1 MSRVLR
7 LDGDLLRA
15 TVNELSRV
23 TELRG
28 IPFSRFTELNR
39 IIKGF
44 RTQEMTVLSGN
55 TGVGKTTFMCE
66 YSLDLAEQGV
76 PTLWG
81 SFEMPLRKVC
91 KTLVQQFAGEPLDP
105 PIPSRIAEWARMFS
119 ENIPIYFMNL
129 HGAQSLTEVLK
140 TMEVGVKDSGVEH
153 IVIDNLQ
160 FLLGA
165 GDGAF
170 VERFQRQD
178 HYVQKL
184 RAFATEKG
192 THVTIVAH
200 PRKEETGRL
209 LSINSL
215 YGGGKISQEADNI
228 MFLQVDSST
237 SIPKKYLQVVKNRY
251 DGTLGCMDLNFR
263 KDRLSFRPRPREL
276 VIPTKATTFPRIVG
290 YD

>member
-15 TVNELSRV
+15 TVNELSKV
-23 TELRG
+23 TELKG
-28 IPFSRFTELNR
+28 FSRFTELNR

-44 RTQEMTVLSGN
+44 RTQEMTILSGN

-66 YSLDLAEQGV
+66 YSLDLAEQG
-76 PTLWG
+76 
-81 SFEMPLRKVC
+81 S
-91 KTLVQQFAGEPLDP
+91 EPLDP

-119 ENIPIYFMNL
+119 ENVPIYFMNL

-170 VERFQRQD
+170 IERFQRQD
-178 HYVQKL
+178 HFIEKL

-200 PRKEETGRL
+200 PRKEEIGRL

-228 MFLQVDSST
+228 MFLQMDSST
-237 SIPKKYLQVVKNRY
+237 AIPKKYIQ
-251 DGTLGCMDLNFR
+251 
-263 KDRLSFRPRPREL
+263 
-276 VIPTKATTFPRIVG
+276 
-290 YD
+290 

>member
-15 TVNELSRV
+15 TVNELTRV

-44 RTQEMTVLSGN
+44 RTQEMTILSGN

-119 ENIPIYFMNL
+119 ENVPIYFMNL

-178 HYVQKL
+178 HFVEKL

-200 PRKEETGRL
+200 PRKEEIGRL

-215 YGGGKISQEADNI
+215 YGGGKISQEADNV

-237 SIPKKYLQVVKNRY
+237 SIPKKYLQVTN
-251 DGTLGCMDLNFR
+251 
-263 KDRLSFRPRPREL
+263 LSRSF
-276 VIPTKATTFPRIVG
+276 
-290 YD
+290 

>member
-15 TVNELSRV
+15 TVNELSKV
-23 TELRG
+23 TELKG
-28 IPFSRFTELNR
+28 VPFSRFTELNR

-44 RTQEMTVLSGN
+44 RTQEMTILSGN

-91 KTLVQQFAGEPLDP
+91 KTLIQQFAGEPLDP

-119 ENIPIYFMNL
+119 ENVPIYFMNL

-170 VERFQRQD
+170 IERFQRQD
-178 HYVQKL
+178 HFIEKL

-200 PRKEETGRL
+200 PRKEEIGRL

-228 MFLQVDSST
+228 MFLQMDSST
-237 SIPKKYLQVVKNRY
+237 AIPKKYIQLQMLFNCR
-251 DGTLGCMDLNFR
+251 D
-263 KDRLSFRPRPREL
+263 SAPRSQFIL
-276 VIPTKATTFPRIVG
+276 TTSINSR
-290 YD
+290 

>member
-1 MSRVLR
+1 
-7 LDGDLLRA
+7 
-15 TVNELSRV
+15 
-23 TELRG
+23 
-28 IPFSRFTELNR
+28 
-39 IIKGF
+39 
-44 RTQEMTVLSGN
+44 MTVLSGN

-81 SFEMPLRKVC
+81 SFEMPLR
-91 KTLVQQFAGEPLDP
+91 
-105 PIPSRIAEWARMFS
+105 
-119 ENIPIYFMNL
+119 
-129 HGAQSLTEVLK
+129 K

-192 THVTIVAH
+192 TH
-200 PRKEETGRL
+200 EETGRL

-237 SIPKKYLQVVKNRY
+237 SIPKKYLQVGFCLHFTSYYFFFV
-251 DGTLGCMDLNFR
+251 DIT
-263 KDRLSFRPRPREL
+263 
-276 VIPTKATTFPRIVG
+276 TKMM
-290 YD
+290 

>member
-178 HYVQKL
+178 HYVQEL

-200 PRKEETGRL
+200 PRKEEAGRL

>member
-15 TVNELSRV
+15 TINELSRV

-200 PRKEETGRL
+200 PRKEEIGRL

-276 VIPTKATTFPRIVG
+276 VIPTKATTFPRVVG

>member
-1 MSRVLR
+1 MSKVLK
-7 LDGDLLRA
+7 LDGDLLKI
-15 TVNELSRV
+15 TVNELSKV
-23 TELRG
+23 TELKG

-39 IIKGF
+39 IFKGF
-44 RTQEMTVLSGN
+44 RTHELTVLSGN

-81 SFEMPLRKVC
+81 SFETPLRKVC

-105 PIPSRIAEWARMFS
+105 PIPSRITDWAHMFS
-119 ENIPIYFMNL
+119 QNVPMYFMNL
-129 HGAQSLTEVLK
+129 HGAQSVTEVLK
-140 TMEVGVKDSGVEH
+140 TMEIGVKDVGVEH
-153 IVIDNLQ
+153 IIIDNIQ
-160 FLLGA
+160 FVLGA
-165 GDGAF
+165 DDSAF

-178 HYVQKL
+178 RFVQKL

-192 THVTIVAH
+192 AHITVVAH
-200 PRKEETGRL
+200 PRKEEIGRL
-209 LSINSL
+209 LTINSL

-228 MFLQVDSST
+228 MLIQVDSSI
-237 SIPKKYLQVVKNRY
+237 SIPKKYVQVVKNRY

-263 KDRLSFRPRPREL
+263 KDRLSYRPRAREL
-276 VIPTKATTFPRIVG
+276 VIPTKATFPRVVG

>member
-15 TVNELSRV
+15 TVNELSKV
-23 TELRG
+23 TELKG
-28 IPFSRFTELNR
+28 VPFSRFTELNR

-44 RTQEMTVLSGN
+44 RTQEMTILSGN

-91 KTLVQQFAGEPLDP
+91 KTLIQQFAGEPLDP

-119 ENIPIYFMNL
+119 ENVPIYFMNL

-170 VERFQRQD
+170 IERFQRQD
-178 HYVQKL
+178 HFIEKL

-200 PRKEETGRL
+200 PRKEEIGRL

-228 MFLQVDSST
+228 MFLQMDSST
-237 SIPKKYLQVVKNRY
+237 AIPKKYIQLKVSTGMWDFTRR
-251 DGTLGCMDLNFR
+251 F
-263 KDRLSFRPRPREL
+263 SH
-276 VIPTKATTFPRIVG
+276 ATFSSITECISVAK
-290 YD
+290 